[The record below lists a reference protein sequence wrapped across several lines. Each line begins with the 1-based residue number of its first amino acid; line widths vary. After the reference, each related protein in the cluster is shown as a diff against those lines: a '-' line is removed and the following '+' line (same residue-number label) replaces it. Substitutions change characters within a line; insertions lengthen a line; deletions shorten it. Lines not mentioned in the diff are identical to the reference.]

1 MVEPSQYASTTKYIV
16 KARFDVEGVVEKPDV
31 VGAVFGQTEGLFGPD
46 LDLRELQKSGR
57 IGRIEINLDSKK
69 DKTTGSIVIPS
80 SLDKVSTAIIAAA
93 IESVDRIG
101 PCEAKISLDKV
112 EDVREEKR
120 KAIMTKAKDILR
132 KWVVESS
139 PSTEEVVK
147 EVAGSLRG
155 VDVIEY
161 GPEKLP
167 AGPEVERG
175 DIIVV
180 EGRADVILLMKC
192 GIKNV
197 IALNGT
203 KVPDTVIK
211 LTKDREVTAFL
222 DGDRAGDL
230 ILKELTQVADIDY
243 VARATFG
250 KEVEELTPKEV
261 MRALRERVPVNMAK
275 PIERQQF
282 ERPQFSRPER
292 PERGYGERSYTERA
306 YGGERPFEQPVRAAP
321 QMEKPNLPNPVFD
334 AAKDLRGTLEAV
346 VFDEEGKELSKMP
359 VSELAEKIPALEN
372 ARVVLFDGVVTQ
384 RLLDT
389 AASKGIKYVIGDR
402 VSDGAKK
409 PANVSVMT
417 LNDLSA
423 FAPA

>member
-16 KARFDVEGVVEKPDV
+16 KAKFDVQGVVEKPDV

-57 IGRIEINLDSKK
+57 IGRIEINLDSKH
-69 DKTTGSIVIPS
+69 DKTAGSIVIPS

-101 PCEAKISLDKV
+101 PCEAKISLEKV

-120 KAIMTKAKDILR
+120 KAILTKAKDILR

-167 AGPEVERG
+167 AGPEAERG
-175 DIIVV
+175 DI
-180 EGRADVILLMKC
+180 
-192 GIKNV
+192 
-197 IALNGT
+197 GT
-203 KVPDTVIK
+203 KVPETVIK

-230 ILKELTQVADIDY
+230 ILKELTQVAEIDY
-243 VARATFG
+243 VARAPFG

-261 MRALRERVPVNMAK
+261 MRALRERVPLNMAK
-275 PIERQQF
+275 PIER
-282 ERPQFSRPER
+282 PQFASRPER
-292 PERGYGERSYTERA
+292 TERPYQEKSYTERA
-306 YGGERPFEQPVRAAP
+306 YGPREQGYGPPEITVRAAAP
-321 QMEKPNLPNPVFD
+321 VEKPNLPPPVFD

-346 VFDEEGKELSKMP
+346 VFDEAGKELSKMP
-359 VSELAEKIPALEN
+359 VSELAEKIPSLEN
-372 ARVVLFDGVVTQ
+372 SHLVLFDGVVTQ
-384 RLLDT
+384 RLLDI
-389 AASKGIKYVIGDR
+389 AAGKGIKYVIGDR

-409 PANVSVMT
+409 PANVSVLT
-417 LNDLSA
+417 LSDLSS
-423 FAPA
+423 FGPN

>member
-1 MVEPSQYASTTKYIV
+1 MVEPQQYASTTKYIV

-57 IGRIEINLDSKK
+57 IGRIEINLESKK

-155 VDVIEY
+155 VDVVEY
-161 GPEKLP
+161 GPDKLP

-180 EGRADVILLMKC
+180 EGRADVILLMKV
-192 GIKNV
+192 GIRNV

-230 ILKELTQVADIDY
+230 ILKELSQVAEIDY
-243 VARATFG
+243 VARAPFG
-250 KEVEELTPKEV
+250 KEVEELTPKEI

-282 ERPQFSRPER
+282 SRPER
-292 PERGYGERSYTERA
+292 SESQFGERSYTERA
-306 YGGERPFEQPVRAAP
+306 YGPREYTPREVPVHAA
-321 QMEKPNLPNPVFD
+321 QVEKPNLPSPVFD

-346 VFDEEGKELSKMP
+346 VFDEAGKELSKMP
-359 VSELAEKIPALEN
+359 VSELAEKIPTLDKAQ
-372 ARVVLFDGVVTQ
+372 VVLFDGVVTQ

-402 VSDGAKK
+402 VSDGAKR
-409 PANVSVMT
+409 PTNVSVMT
-417 LNDLSA
+417 LNDLSS
-423 FAPA
+423 FSSP

>member
-1 MVEPSQYASTTKYIV
+1 MVESSQYATTTKYIV
-16 KARFDVEGVVEKPDV
+16 KARFDVQGVVEKPDV

-57 IGRIEINLDSKK
+57 IGRIEINLDSKH
-69 DKTTGSIVIPS
+69 DKTNGSIVIPS

-101 PCEAKISLDKV
+101 PCEAKISLEKV

-120 KAIMTKAKDILR
+120 RVILTKAKDILR

-147 EVAGSLRG
+147 EVASSLRG
-155 VDVIEY
+155 ADLISY
-161 GPEKLP
+161 GPEGLP
-167 AGPEVERG
+167 AGPDVESG
-175 DIIVV
+175 AIIVV

-197 IALNGT
+197 VALNGT
-203 KVPDTVIK
+203 KIPDSVIK

-230 ILKELTQVADIDY
+230 ILKELMQVAEIDY

-261 MRALRERVPVNMAK
+261 MRALRERVPVNQAR
-275 PIERQQF
+275 PIEK
-282 ERPQFSRPER
+282 PQFAKQER

-306 YGGERPFEQPVRAAP
+306 YGQETPVRVAAAP
-321 QMEKPNLPNPVFD
+321 AIEKPNLPPAVFD
-334 AAKDLRGTLEAV
+334 SAKDLRGTLEAV
-346 VFDEEGKELSKMP
+346 VFDESGKELSKMP
-359 VSELAEKIPALEN
+359 VSELAEKINSLD
-372 ARVVLFDGVVTQ
+372 RVHLVLFDGVVTQ
-384 RLLDT
+384 RLLDL
-389 AASKGIKYVIGDR
+389 AAGKNVKYVIGDR
-402 VSDGAKK
+402 VSEGAKK
-409 PANVSVMT
+409 PANVQVLT
-417 LNDLSA
+417 LSDLGS
-423 FAPA
+423 FGPN

>member
-1 MVEPSQYASTTKYIV
+1 MVEQSQYATTTKYIV
-16 KARFDVEGVVEKPDV
+16 KAHFDVQGVVEKPDV

-57 IGRIEINLDSKK
+57 IGRIEINLDSKR

-101 PCEAKISLDKV
+101 PCEAKITLEKV

-120 KAIMTKAKDILR
+120 NAILTKAKDILR

-147 EVAGSLRG
+147 EVASSLRG
-155 VDVIEY
+155 VDLIEY

-167 AGPEVERG
+167 AGPEVESG
-175 DIIVV
+175 SLIVV
-180 EGRADVILLMKC
+180 EGRADVILLMKV

-197 IALNGT
+197 VALNGT
-203 KVPDTVIK
+203 KVPDTIIK
-211 LTKDREVTAFL
+211 LTKDL

-230 ILKELTQVADIDY
+230 ILKELQQVADIDY
-243 VARATFG
+243 VARAPFG
-250 KEVEELTPKEV
+250 KEVEELTPKEI
-261 MRALRERVPVNMAK
+261 MKALRERVPINLAR
-275 PIERQQF
+275 PIERPERVQF
-282 ERPQFSRPER
+282 ARPER
-292 PERGYGERSYTERA
+292 PERQERYERPYERGYGPSEPRVEA
-306 YGGERPFEQPVRAAP
+306 PPIPRPSLSPTVFE
-321 QMEKPNLPNPVFD
+321 

-346 VFDEEGKELSKMP
+346 IFDEAGKELSRMP
-359 VSELAEKIPALEN
+359 VSELAEKIPGVEN
-372 ARVVLFDGVVTQ
+372 AHLILFDGVVTQ
-384 RLLDT
+384 RLLDI
-389 AASKGIKYVIGDR
+389 AAGKNIRFVIGDR

-409 PANVSVMT
+409 PPNVNVMT
-417 LNDLSA
+417 LSDLSS
-423 FAPA
+423 FSPGPTITN

>member
-16 KARFDVEGVVEKPDV
+16 KAKFDVEGVVEKPDV

-101 PCEAKISLDKV
+101 PCEAKISLEKV

-167 AGPEVERG
+167 AGPEAERG

-180 EGRADVILLMKC
+180 EGRADVILLMKV

-203 KVPDTVIK
+203 KVPETIIK

-243 VARATFG
+243 VARAPFG

-261 MRALRERVPVNMAK
+261 MRALRERVPVNLAK

-282 ERPQFSRPER
+282 TRPER
-292 PERGYGERSYTERA
+292 PERAYGERSYTERA
-306 YGGERPFEQPVRAAP
+306 YGPQERPYGPAEVPVHAAAP
-321 QMEKPNLPNPVFD
+321 MEKPNLPPPVFD

-346 VFDEEGKELSKMP
+346 VFDEGGKELSKMP
-359 VSELAEKIPALEN
+359 VSELAEKIPTLDHAQ
-372 ARVVLFDGVVTQ
+372 VVLFDGVVTQ

-402 VSDGAKK
+402 VSDGAKR

-417 LNDLSA
+417 LNDLSS

>member
-16 KARFDVEGVVEKPDV
+16 KAKFDVEGVVEKPDV

-101 PCEAKISLDKV
+101 PCEAKISLEKV

-120 KAIMTKAKDILR
+120 KAIMSKAKDILR

-167 AGPEVERG
+167 AGPEAERG

-180 EGRADVILLMKC
+180 EGRADVILLMKV

-197 IALNGT
+197 VALNGT
-203 KVPDTVIK
+203 KVPETIIK

-243 VARATFG
+243 VARAPFG

-261 MRALRERVPVNMAK
+261 MRALRERVPVNLAK

-282 ERPQFSRPER
+282 TRPER
-292 PERGYGERSYTERA
+292 SERAYGERTYTERA
-306 YGGERPFEQPVRAAP
+306 YGPQERPYGPAEVPVRAAAP
-321 QMEKPNLPNPVFD
+321 IEKPNLPPPVFD

-346 VFDEEGKELSKMP
+346 VFDDSGKELSKMP
-359 VSELAEKIPALEN
+359 VSELAEKIPTLDHAQ
-372 ARVVLFDGVVTQ
+372 VVLFDGVVTQ

-402 VSDGAKK
+402 VSDGAKR

-417 LNDLSA
+417 LNDLSS

>member
-16 KARFDVEGVVEKPDV
+16 RARFDVQGVVEKPDV

-57 IGRIEINLDSKK
+57 IGRIEINLESKH
-69 DKTTGSIVIPS
+69 DKTTGTIVIPS

-101 PCEAKISLDKV
+101 PCEAKIGLDKV

-147 EVAGSLRG
+147 EVASSLRG

-180 EGRADVILLMKC
+180 EGRADVILLMKV
-192 GIKNV
+192 GVKNV

-203 KVPDTVIK
+203 KVPDSVIK

-230 ILKELTQVADIDY
+230 ILKELSQVAEIDY
-243 VARATFG
+243 VARAPFG
-250 KEVEELTPKEV
+250 REVEELTPKEI
-261 MRALRERVPVNMAK
+261 MRALRERVPFNMAK
-275 PIERQQF
+275 PI

-292 PERGYGERSYTERA
+292 PYQERERSYTETA
-306 YGGERPFEQPVRAAP
+306 YGSRDRSFGQEVPVHSAP
-321 QMEKPNLPNPVFD
+321 AMEKPNLPAPVFD

-346 VFDEEGKELSKMP
+346 VFDEAGKELSKMP
-359 VSELAEKIPALEN
+359 VSELAEKIPTLEN
-372 ARVVLFDGVVTQ
+372 AHLVLFDGVVTQ
-384 RLLDT
+384 RLLDI
-389 AASKGIKYVIGDR
+389 AAGKNVKFVIGDR

-409 PANVSVMT
+409 PAAVSVMT
-417 LNDLSA
+417 LSDLSS
-423 FAPA
+423 FGPN

>member
-57 IGRIEINLDSKK
+57 IGRIEITLDSKK

-101 PCEAKISLDKV
+101 PCEAKIILDKV

-120 KAIMTKAKDILR
+120 HAIMTKAKDILR

-155 VDVIEY
+155 VDLIEY

-230 ILKELTQVADIDY
+230 ILKELTQVAEIDY
-243 VARATFG
+243 VSRATFG

-261 MRALRERVPVNMAK
+261 MRALRERVPINMAK
-275 PIERQQF
+275 PIER
-282 ERPQFSRPER
+282 PQFAPRPER
-292 PERGYGERSYTERA
+292 QERYGERSYTERA
-306 YGGERPFEQPVRAAP
+306 YGPREPSYGPPEVTVRAAA
-321 QMEKPNLPNPVFD
+321 EKPNLPSPVFD

-346 VFDEEGKELSKMP
+346 VFDEAGKELSKMP
-359 VSELAEKIPALEN
+359 VSELAEKIPSLES
-372 ARVVLFDGVVTQ
+372 AHLVLFDGVVTQ
-384 RLLDT
+384 RLLDL
-389 AASKGIKYVIGDR
+389 AAGRSIKFVIGDR

-409 PANVSVMT
+409 PSNVNVMT
-417 LNDLSA
+417 LTDLTA